1 MLSLKKKSQWQQ
13 FNYEN
18 NFPSLEFEKYY
29 NIIEKI
35 NCT

>member
-18 NFPSLEFEKYY
+18 NFPSLEFEKY